1 MTLASGWYNASF
13 FYGAGFTTA
22 LNDDGSTA
30 MDWNGTSAD
39 GVTGV
44 QVVQSMLGIAG
55 NSAFLPIADGDV
67 SNQIASGELCAVVS
81 GTWDAAAAQTAF
93 GEGYAATKLPTY
105 TCGDKQIQQ
114 GSVAGFK
121 LVGVNKY
128 SANAGWAT
136 LLADWITNEDNQ
148 AVRFAEREIGP
159 SNINV
164 AGSEEVSSNTA
175 IAALSEQS
183 AYGVVQIVGGKYWD
197 PSKTFGEKVA
207 QGQLKADDEAG
218 IQAALDELV
227 EGVSVPAE

>member
-1 MTLASGWYNASF
+1 
-13 FYGAGFTTA
+13 
-22 LNDDGSTA
+22 

-44 QVVQSMLGIAG
+44 QVVQAMLNITG

-67 SNQIASGELCAVVS
+67 SNQIASGDLCAVVS
-81 GTWDAAAAQTAF
+81 GTWDATAAQTAF
-93 GEGYAATKLPTY
+93 GDGYAATKLPTY

-148 AVRFAEREIGP
+148 AVRFAERDRTFQYQR
-159 SNINV
+159 SRFR
-164 AGSEEVSSNTA
+164 GSFFQYRYCSS
-175 IAALSEQS
+175 
-183 AYGVVQIVGGKYWD
+183 G
-197 PSKTFGEKVA
+197 
-207 QGQLKADDEAG
+207 
-218 IQAALDELV
+218 
-227 EGVSVPAE
+227 